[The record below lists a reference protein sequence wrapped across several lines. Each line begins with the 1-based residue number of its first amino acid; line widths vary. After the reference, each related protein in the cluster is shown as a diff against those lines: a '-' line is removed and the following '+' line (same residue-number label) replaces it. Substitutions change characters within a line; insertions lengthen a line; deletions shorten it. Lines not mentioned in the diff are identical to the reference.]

1 MGASDDIARGSSTFM
16 TEMQEAAD
24 ILRRA
29 TRRSLVILDEL
40 GRGTS
45 THDGVAIAHATL
57 QHMVD
62 HVKSLTLFVTHY
74 PSIGDVQKMHP
85 KSVAN
90 YHMSYMLQPR
100 DGDELEH
107 VTFLYRLADGVAD
120 KSYGLNVARLADLP
134 QDLVM
139 RAKERAAMFEDG
151 LKEREKRSE
160 LARKVQS
167 VFKQFA

>member
-1 MGASDDIARGSSTFM
+1 
-16 TEMQEAAD
+16 
-24 ILRRA
+24 
-29 TRRSLVILDEL
+29 
-40 GRGTS
+40 
-45 THDGVAIAHATL
+45 
-57 QHMVD
+57 
-62 HVKSLTLFVTHY
+62 
-74 PSIGDVQKMHP
+74 
-85 KSVAN
+85 
-90 YHMSYMLQPR
+90 MSYMLQPR